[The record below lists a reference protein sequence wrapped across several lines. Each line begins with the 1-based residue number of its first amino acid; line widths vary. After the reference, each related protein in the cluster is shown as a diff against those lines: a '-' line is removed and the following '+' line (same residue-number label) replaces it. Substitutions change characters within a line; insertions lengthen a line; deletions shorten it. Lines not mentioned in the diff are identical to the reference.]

1 MMGIVKT
8 VASFVGS
15 AAIVAALLSLVVKAL
30 QPRASRSS
38 ASEAPAARSTVR
50 GF

>member
-1 MMGIVKT
+1 MGLVKT
-8 VASFVGS
+8 VASLVGS

-30 QPRASRSS
+30 QPRAGRAAAAEAATSRS
-38 ASEAPAARSTVR
+38 AAQ

>member
-1 MMGIVKT
+1 MVKT
-8 VASFVGS
+8 AASLVGS

-30 QPRASRSS
+30 QPRAGR
-38 ASEAPAARSTVR
+38 AAAEAGTSRSTVR